1 MAIVMPFVGYAI
13 YSLFRKHHQETLGV
27 IVGSYLSINA
37 AAFLAGVELGLQPLI
52 ASEAGQPLYNPYGL
66 SITVLRHVGAHLLSG
81 CRSLLHLRDLH
92 FCQTSRSYRVV
103 HTKFSQYNFIR

>member
-1 MAIVMPFVGYAI
+1 MPFVGYAI

-52 ASEAGQPLYNPYGL
+52 ASEAGQPLYNPLWIEYYR
-66 SITVLRHVGAHLLSG
+66 TCHVGSSTLL
-81 CRSLLHLRDLH
+81 
-92 FCQTSRSYRVV
+92 
-103 HTKFSQYNFIR
+103 